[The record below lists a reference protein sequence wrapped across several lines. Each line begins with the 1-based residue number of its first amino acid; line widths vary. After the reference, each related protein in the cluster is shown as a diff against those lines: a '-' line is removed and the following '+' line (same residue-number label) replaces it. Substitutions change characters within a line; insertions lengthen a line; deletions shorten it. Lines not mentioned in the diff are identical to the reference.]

1 MTVEERHNSLT
12 RALKEVEGTIKGRTD
27 FTSEDR
33 KKLEQISD
41 VMKETRKITVKLSG
55 RDKFLKIVYKL
66 TCIMFPISLLFSF
79 VMVYQGNWQTAWTYM
94 FIALMNA
101 GVVFDGSLNK

>member
-1 MTVEERHNSLT
+1 MTIEERHNSIVGALNEVEDT
-12 RALKEVEGTIKGRTD
+12 LKEGT
-27 FTSEDR
+27 
-33 KKLEQISD
+33 KKPN
-41 VMKETRKITVKLSG
+41 KW
-55 RDKFLKIVYKL
+55 DKVLKIAYKL
-66 TCIMFPISLLFSF
+66 ACIMFPISLLFSF

>member
-1 MTVEERHNSLT
+1 MTIEERHNSLT

-27 FTSEDR
+27 FTPEDR
-33 KKLEQISD
+33 KKLKEISNIT
-41 VMKETRKITVKLSG
+41 KKITKKRSG

-79 VMVYQGNWQTAWTYM
+79 VMVYQGNWQIAWTYM

>member
-1 MTVEERHNSLT
+1 MTTKKQS
-12 RALKEVEGTIKGRTD
+12 TD

-41 VMKETRKITVKLSG
+41 VVKETKKITGKLS
-55 RDKFLKIVYKL
+55 RYDKFLKIVYKL
-66 TCIMFPISLLFSF
+66 ACIMFPISLLFSF
-79 VMVYQGNWQTAWTYM
+79 VMVYQGNWQTAWYYM

>member
-1 MTVEERHNSLT
+1 MTIEERHNSLT
-12 RALKEVEGTIKGRTD
+12 RALKEVDDTLKEVT
-27 FTSEDR
+27 
-33 KKLEQISD
+33 KKPS
-41 VMKETRKITVKLSG
+41 KW
-55 RDKFLKIVYKL
+55 DKVLKIAYKAA
-66 TCIMFPISLLFSF
+66 CIMFPISLLFSF